1 VTERAQELDAFA
13 SDWWGEGGAG
23 FNLLHQ
29 INPVRLRH
37 ALARL
42 GGARGKRVADVGC
55 GGGIFS
61 EPLAREGA
69 DVVGIDTSPG
79 AIRSAR
85 WHAEEVGLEI
95 DYRISTAGDL
105 AAAEPGKFDAVV
117 CLEMLEHLDDPARAV
132 ADMTALLRP
141 RGKILFST
149 INRTPKSY
157 FLMIAGLETV
167 LEAIPQGTHSWSS
180 FIRPEELAGWCR
192 DARLRVTDVTG
203 LRYSPFGKVYLLDP
217 GDASVN
223 YFLAAERSDAD

>member
-1 VTERAQELDAFA
+1 MTGRAERPDAFA
-13 SDWWGEGGAG
+13 SGWWSEGAG
-23 FNLLHQ
+23 FDLLHQ

-42 GGARGKRVADVGC
+42 GGVRGKRVADVGC

-69 DVVGIDTSPG
+69 DVVGIDASPG

-85 WHAEEVGLEI
+85 EHAREGGVDV
-95 DYRISTAGDL
+95 DYRISTAGEL

-117 CLEMLEHLDDPARAV
+117 CLEMLEHLDDPASAV
-132 ADMTALLRP
+132 ADMAALLRP
-141 RGKILFST
+141 RGKALFST
-149 INRTPKSY
+149 ISRTPKSY
-157 FLMIAGLETV
+157 LLMIAGLEAA
-167 LEAIPQGTHSWSS
+167 LKAIPQGTHSWAS

-192 DARLRVTDVTG
+192 GAGLRVTDVTG

-217 GDASVN
+217 GDVSVN
-223 YFLAAERSDAD
+223 YFLSAERPDAN